1 MLFRLNYNTDS
12 ILLEAFL
19 KAVGVN
25 DDYQQ
30 IRFMIKDG
38 EVKVNGRVEYARRR
52 VLEIGDK
59 VSFDG
64 KHYIIAEDRDGDRP
78 AVKPRRRM
86 LPTDEGFDGVRE
98 HVQHKQ
104 KPLQWTE
111 KKIKKKEKS

>member
-1 MLFRLNYNTDS
+1 MKSVIKRFFALWVA
-12 ILLEAFL
+12 LLLVFALAACDPGGAE
-19 KAVGVN
+19 KS
-25 DDYQQ
+25 
-30 IRFMIKDG
+30 KDG